1 MFGLSL
7 TELLVI
13 LAIVLLLFGTKKL
26 RNLGGDLGGAI
37 KGFRKAMTDEEKADA
52 EANAEAKAKHDST
65 PSYIEGEAK
74 RESTETG
81 KSKSGVGSESKT

>member
-13 LAIVLLLFGTKKL
+13 LAIVLLLFGTRKL

-37 KGFRKAMTDEEKADA
+37 KGFRQAMSGEDEKSASADSLPPAPEDDQAAPDAKGA
-52 EANAEAKAKHDST
+52 ET
-65 PSYIEGEAK
+65 PTRNGA
-74 RESTETG
+74 
-81 KSKSGVGSESKT
+81 

>member
-37 KGFRKAMTDEEKADA
+37 KGFRKAMTDEDKA
-52 EANAEAKAKHDST
+52 EAERKDDD
-65 PSYIEGEAK
+65 PSYIEGEAR
-74 RESTETG
+74 RESTEAS
-81 KSKSGVGSESKT
+81 KSKAGVGGESKS

>member
-26 RNLGGDLGGAI
+26 RNLGGDLGGAN
-37 KGFRKAMTDEEKADA
+37 KGFRSAMSDDEKKAAEEKDASGADF
-52 EANAEAKAKHDST
+52 
-65 PSYIEGEAK
+65 IEGEVH
-74 RESTETG
+74 REDPAGDRPRDEARDS
-81 KSKSGVGSESKT
+81 SRS